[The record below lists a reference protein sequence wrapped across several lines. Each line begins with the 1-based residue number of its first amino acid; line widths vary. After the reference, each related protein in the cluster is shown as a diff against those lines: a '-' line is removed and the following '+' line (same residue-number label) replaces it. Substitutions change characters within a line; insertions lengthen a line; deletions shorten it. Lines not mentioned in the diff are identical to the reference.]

1 MLEFWGMS
9 CRGGC
14 MCAFVH
20 FPIQLGSCSC
30 GIVIFLFCKAILVQT
45 KGWWLLC
52 CYCFQLIRKVP
63 SFVWCGVSHSYSLEI
78 NVGRSANTDDSAA
91 GMPDSL
97 SGFSLE
103 PVYRFYLLLGITV
116 IEFSRWRGEVL
127 NLRTQMESRLQRG
140 DYSRV

>member
-1 MLEFWGMS
+1 M
-9 CRGGC
+9 
-14 MCAFVH
+14 
-20 FPIQLGSCSC
+20 
-30 GIVIFLFCKAILVQT
+30 
-45 KGWWLLC
+45 
-52 CYCFQLIRKVP
+52 
-63 SFVWCGVSHSYSLEI
+63 
-78 NVGRSANTDDSAA
+78 GRSANTDDSAA